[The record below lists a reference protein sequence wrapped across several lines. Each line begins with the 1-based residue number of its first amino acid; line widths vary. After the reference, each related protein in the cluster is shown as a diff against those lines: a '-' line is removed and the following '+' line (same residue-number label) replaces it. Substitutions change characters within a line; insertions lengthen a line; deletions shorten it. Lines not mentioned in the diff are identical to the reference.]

1 MSQQGQLI
9 RLRRSGRGG
18 EPLWAYRYRMGGRDS
33 KRVQHGGFASE
44 RDAAEALERELERLR
59 RERRV
64 SRSLTVSE
72 LVEAY
77 LAQHD
82 VDPVTIEKLRWL
94 LGKAVAVFGE
104 RPVGELRSDEIAAW
118 RIALSA
124 GYRFDATQALRQVL
138 ARAVLWGMIDVN
150 PAKLGVDN
158 PSPRR
163 REQRPFESWAELD
176 AVAANLSPRY
186 RPMVI
191 FAAATGLRP
200 AEWLAL
206 EWRDVDLEVRV
217 VYVHRSFTK
226 GRLKCPKTEASR
238 RAVPLQAIALERS
251 NIRYRISG
259 APSCSP
265 RNGAATSTCT
275 TSATGNGSPRS
286 SGRDRA
292 APQDLRSP
300 THLRHLC
307 PPCRHLH
314 LRPLPLHGRQPDDD
328 RPPLRPRRPRRTRT
342 RDPPARPAERGTA
355 ATVDAGGR
363 CVDAKSRGRR
373 RQRQRKQA
381 AKQARTGSPLTDS
394 NRRPPPYHFLQIAP
408 IGAPQIC
415 RETSRVSFLMCP
427 FCVRD

>member
-118 RIALSA
+118 RIALSP

-163 REQRPFESWAELD
+163 REQRPFESWAGLD
-176 AVAANLSPRY
+176 AVAANLAPRY
-186 RPMVI
+186 RPMVL

-206 EWRDVDLEVRV
+206 EWRDVDLEVR
-217 VYVHRSFTK
+217 
-226 GRLKCPKTEASR
+226 GRL
-238 RAVPLQAIALERS
+238 
-251 NIRYRISG
+251 
-259 APSCSP
+259 
-265 RNGAATSTCT
+265 
-275 TSATGNGSPRS
+275 
-286 SGRDRA
+286 
-292 APQDLRSP
+292 
-300 THLRHLC
+300 
-307 PPCRHLH
+307 
-314 LRPLPLHGRQPDDD
+314 
-328 RPPLRPRRPRRTRT
+328 RPPLVYEGSVEVPEDRGEPPSGAAANDRARSAWTSAGESAQRPCVPRRAGRLPRPAQLPQTASGS
-342 RDPPARPAERGTA
+342 PHSARPGSSPCAGSTISGTPSPPSRSVPASPPSTSPATWERA
-355 ATVDAGGR
+355 W
-363 CVDAKSRGRR
+363 
-373 RQRQRKQA
+373 
-381 AKQARTGSPLTDS
+381 P
-394 NRRPPPYHFLQIAP
+394 
-408 IGAPQIC
+408 
-415 RETSRVSFLMCP
+415 
-427 FCVRD
+427 